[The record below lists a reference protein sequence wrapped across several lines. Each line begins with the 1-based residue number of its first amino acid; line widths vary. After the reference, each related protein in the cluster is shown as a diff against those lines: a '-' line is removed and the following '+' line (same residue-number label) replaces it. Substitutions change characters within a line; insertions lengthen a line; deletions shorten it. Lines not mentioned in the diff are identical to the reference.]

1 MSDEE
6 DTDSD
11 GALSNAT
18 LIELV
23 YKQGLNAAQ
32 WREIGTRLKVKSS
45 TLDEIEWAHHRS
57 PKECLL
63 KVLDAWLKW
72 YGDAA
77 TLEKFKRALK

>member
-45 TLDEIEWAHHRS
+45 TLDEIEWAHHIYSMRLGR
-57 PKECLL
+57 PRLTRLTIARQRIVC
-63 KVLDAWLKW
+63 
-72 YGDAA
+72 
-77 TLEKFKRALK
+77 